1 MNVIFWVVC
10 LLSACIF
17 MIQNPQIFLSSLLDG
32 TSKSAV
38 LCFSLISTYAVWLGL
53 MRVWQDSGL
62 ATAVSARLY
71 PLTKRLLKTN
81 DRETLD
87 CLSMNLAVN
96 MLGISGAATPYGIR
110 GARLLD
116 KTEHAEHSSAVFFI
130 LNATSLQVIPTSV
143 IGVRTA
149 LQSTAPADIVLPTL
163 ITSAFSTILGLL
175 LVCLLIPYKQ
185 RKRRVF
191 RAFSSKKQRSN
202 TKMAGAGI

>member
-17 MIQNPQIFLSSLLDG
+17 VIQDPQIFLSSLLDG

-38 LCFSLISTYAVWLGL
+38 LCCSLISTYAVWLGL

-116 KTEHAEHSSAVFFI
+116 KTEHAEYASAMLFV
-130 LNATSLQVIPTSV
+130 LNATSLQILPVSIIALRTSLKS
-143 IGVRTA
+143 A
-149 LQSTAPADIVLPTL
+149 SPSDIFLPILCT
-163 ITSAFSTILGLL
+163 TVFSTLLGVTLTLL
-175 LVCLLIPYKQ
+175 FLRP
-185 RKRRVF
+185 KRQKIYTLTP
-191 RAFSSKKQRSN
+191 KKQKIKGVCMR
-202 TKMAGAGI
+202 